1 MKLTIELSDNIRDKA
16 IRKELGEQYKYV
28 LHMIEKVSLCETDED
43 EQLADLQLEKDA
55 LVRVL
60 NNYVVGGNFM
70 TYFESGL
77 FDEEFKD
84 AEEA

>member
-1 MKLTIELSDNIRDKA
+1 MKLTIELSDNLRDKA

-28 LHMIEKVSLCETDED
+28 IHMIEKVSLCETEGDHPLTE
-43 EQLADLQLEKDA
+43 LQLERDA

-60 NNYVVGGNFM
+60 NNYVVGGDFLA
-70 TYFESGL
+70 YLESGL

>member
-43 EQLADLQLEKDA
+43 EQLADLQLERDA

-70 TYFESGL
+70 AYFESGL
-77 FDEEFKD
+77 FDEEFKN